1 MHKVPSPVPTAEVVQ
16 TDKTTQM
23 QILLGYCVV
32 TYAVEQNRFYITLYN
47 IEYLYYLFVYI
58 VSGIRVFY
66 LKQTIDLKTPIET
79 YI

>member
-32 TYAVEQNRFYITLYN
+32 TYAVEQNSFYITLYN